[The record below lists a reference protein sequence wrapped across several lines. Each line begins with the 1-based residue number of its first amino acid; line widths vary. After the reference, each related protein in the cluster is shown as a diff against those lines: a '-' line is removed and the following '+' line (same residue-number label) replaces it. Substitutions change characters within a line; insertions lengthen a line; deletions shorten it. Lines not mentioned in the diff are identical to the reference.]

1 MRNIKKFYFPDSED
15 LRYTVEL
22 IDGTLTKDGEEISYD
37 KEGNIIRMVTYKEG
51 VIHGKSMF
59 YDIYNNANI
68 FSYFIMGKMVSK
80 LEWLKYR
87 REIKLKRILYSIN
100 KGN

>member
-22 IDGTLTKDGEEISYD
+22 IDGTLTKDGKEISYD
-37 KEGNIIRMVTYKEG
+37 KKGNPIKITNYKEG
-51 VIHGKSMF
+51 VIHGKSM
-59 YDIYNNANI
+59 IYCIDNNANI
-68 FSYFIMGKMVSK
+68 FAYFIMGKMVSK
-80 LEWLKYR
+80 LEWLKYI